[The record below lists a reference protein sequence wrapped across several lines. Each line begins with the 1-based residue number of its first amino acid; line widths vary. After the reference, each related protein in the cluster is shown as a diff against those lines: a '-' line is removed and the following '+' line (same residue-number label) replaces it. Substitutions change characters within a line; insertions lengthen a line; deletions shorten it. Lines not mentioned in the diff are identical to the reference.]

1 LLCIPCGIHLLR
13 HDRLAKED
21 NVRKVLVLLL
31 AFVLLAIIG
40 CQTRAKESGK
50 SSAQSDLVAEL
61 LKNDILE
68 NTSNTN
74 VAISSNYAVTEP
86 IISMSNVSNL
96 VPVETEVGVKTVL
109 SAKNAPGKV
118 EKTINDKPIVA
129 DSTGN
134 TVISVKRGSWVK
146 IGDDSIGQTLSPRK
160 SLKMTFAVFSDL
172 RNAKH
177 VDFFVYAVP
186 RNSEVNWSDYY
197 LIGLGRNFDV
207 INSQCQYTHYWNGI
221 NIDGNYIT
229 EGRYNIYIFFKVK
242 DAMGNVLYKEGRYW
256 GRSQDFYV
264 RLK

>member
-1 LLCIPCGIHLLR
+1 M
-13 HDRLAKED
+13 
-21 NVRKVLVLLL
+21 RKVLVLLL

-40 CQTRAKESGK
+40 CQNRAKESGGK
-50 SSAQSDLVAEL
+50 SSAQSDMVAEL

-68 NTSNTN
+68 SSSNTN

-96 VPVETEVGVKTVL
+96 VPVETEVGTKAVL
-109 SAKNAPGKV
+109 SAKILPGKL
-118 EKTINDKPIVA
+118 EGSINDQPIVA
-129 DSTGN
+129 ESTVN
-134 TVISVKRGSWVK
+134 TVTSVKRGSWVK
-146 IGDDSIGQTLSPRK
+146 IGDDDIGQVLSPRK
-160 SLKMTFAVFSDL
+160 SLKMTFAVFTDL
-172 RNAKH
+172 KNAKH

-197 LIGLGRNFDV
+197 LIGIGRNFDI
-207 INSQCQYTHYWNGI
+207 INRQCQYTHYWNGI

-229 EGRYNIYIFFKVK
+229 EGRYNIYMFFKVK
-242 DAMGNVLYKEGRYW
+242 DAMGNVLYKEGRFW